1 MRLHLK
7 GQCQRSHVVAS
18 LTLCFLLCL
27 AMSVRAQIAVI
38 VSDQYHVID
47 EYKLPMPGNTLVP
60 LTFAI
65 GDLRQGDVVS
75 LAMKSS
81 DDQATFVVNLV
92 HRADYQGYVKDRQ
105 KPFNRADRGRALPV
119 SAPRRWDVGR
129 SGPYLLVL
137 AGDWTWGTAEVQLEA
152 NVQRR
157 LTEQEQFA
165 IKEWASGVANT
176 VASMFVVKPFH
187 VEVAP
192 CGSLNA
198 ISMDGGNIRLCT
210 ELLHRLGVSDGQFIG
225 IFFHEFG
232 HSLLRLWG
240 MPGWDQEDIADDFA
254 VYMLLQFDGGIG
266 MAADFAS
273 YFQTYAD
280 PKDEAL
286 RVTTQGGRHSTG
298 LQRYQNIQQRLRDPR
313 RFMEEWNSQLY
324 PRMRTEHL
332 RRIAA
337 DPRPF
342 GSQQL
347 AVQVLAGR
355 R

>member
-1 MRLHLK
+1 MK
-7 GQCQRSHVVAS
+7 YIGASSHRRYKVAWPIF
-18 LTLCFLLCL
+18 CFLLCL
-27 AMSVRAQIAVI
+27 TTSVRAQITVN

-47 EYKLPMPGNTLVP
+47 DYKLTVPGNALVP
-60 LTFAI
+60 LALSI
-65 GDLRQGDVVS
+65 GDLRAGDVVS
-75 LAMKSS
+75 LTMKSS
-81 DDQATFVVNLV
+81 RDDTTFVVDLIPSV
-92 HRADYQGYVKDRQ
+92 DYSGYVAARQ
-105 KPFNRADRGRALPV
+105 KWFNNADRGRAFPA
-119 SAPRRWDVGR
+119 SAPRRWDVKR
-129 SGPYLLVL
+129 SGPHLLVF
-137 AGDWTWGTAEVQLEA
+137 AGEWVLGTAEVQLEA

-157 LTEQEQFA
+157 LSQQEQAA
-165 IKEWASGVANT
+165 IKDWATTVANA
-176 VASMFVVKPFH
+176 VDSMFMVRPLR
-187 VEVAP
+187 VEVVP
-192 CGSLNA
+192 CGYLNA
-198 ISMDGGNIRLCT
+198 ISLDTGDIRLCT
-210 ELLHRLGVSDGQFIG
+210 ELLHRLGLSDGQFIG

-240 MPGWDQEDIADDFA
+240 MYGWDQEDIADDFA

-280 PKDEAL
+280 PKEEAL
-286 RVTTQGGRHSTG
+286 RVVTQGGRHSTG

-332 RRIAA
+332 RRVVA

-347 AVQVLAGR
+347 AAQVLSGR

>member
-1 MRLHLK
+1 MNLYLTGACR
-7 GQCQRSHVVAS
+7 RSCAVAC
-18 LTLCFLLCL
+18 LTLCCL
-27 AMSVRAQIAVI
+27 MYLAISVRAQIAVD
-38 VSDQYHVID
+38 VSDQYHIID
-47 EYKLPMPGNTLVP
+47 EYKLTMPGNTLVP
-60 LTFAI
+60 LTLSI

-81 DDQATFVVNLV
+81 RDNATFVVDLLPD
-92 HRADYQGYVKDRQ
+92 ADYAGYVAARQ
-105 KPFNRADRGRALPV
+105 KPFNRVDRGRALPA
-119 SAPRRWDVGR
+119 SAARRWEVAR
-129 SGPYLLVL
+129 SGPHMLVL
-137 AGDWTWGTAEVQLEA
+137 SGDWTWGTAEVQFDA
-152 NVQRR
+152 NAQRR
-157 LTEQEQFA
+157 LNQQEQEA
-165 IKEWASGVANT
+165 IKEWAGGVANT
-176 VASMFVVKPFH
+176 VASMFIVKPFRI
-187 VEVAP
+187 EVAP

-198 ISMDGGNIRLCT
+198 ISMDGGDIRLCT

-232 HSLLRLWG
+232 HSLLRIWG
-240 MPGWDQEDIADDFA
+240 MPGWDQEDMADDFA

-273 YFQTYAD
+273 YFQTYSD
-280 PKDEAL
+280 PKDEAR
-286 RVTTQGGRHSTG
+286 RVIIQGGRHSTG

-347 AVQVLAGR
+347 AAQVLAGR